1 MFAGHVGA
9 ALALKRAERRVNLGV
24 LILAA
29 LLLDV
34 LLWLFVLAGLEQVIV
49 PADYASRHYVIY
61 TLFHSSMEIPACRR
75 ISLTKEMWMF

>member
-1 MFAGHVGA
+1 MLVGHVGA
-9 ALALKRAERRVNLGV
+9 ALALRRAERRVNLGV

-49 PADYASRHYVIY
+49 PPTTRAVTTSRSSSPIPIALPQASSGLSWPV
-61 TLFHSSMEIPACRR
+61 C
-75 ISLTKEMWMF
+75 